1 MRAAP
6 PTILDPATLDARA
19 AQAFIDVLRQVLAR
33 RERALVALVG
43 GRSVGGIYRRLAAG
57 DGAAI
62 AWDRV
67 DVMLADERLVAP
79 DDPASNL
86 AVIRPDL
93 LDPLRAAGLPLPRLH
108 PLPWLPTDPAGTVA
122 AYNHTLAALGGR
134 FDLVVLSAGEDGH
147 VASLFPDHPSVRDE
161 APGFVLVEDSP
172 KPPPLRASASRRLL
186 MAAGFG
192 LLVFRGQDKAA
203 ALQLYCDGSGDPLT
217 CPARLATRF
226 ATALVLADPAAAGS
240 PGAPG

>member
-1 MRAAP
+1 MPAAT
-6 PTILDPATLDARA
+6 PTILEPAALEARA
-19 AQAFIDVLRQVLAR
+19 ARAITDVLQQVLAR

-43 GRSVGGIYRRLAAG
+43 GRSVGGIYRRLASG

-86 AVIRPDL
+86 AVIGPDL
-93 LDPLRAAGLPLPRLH
+93 LDPLRAAGLALPVLH
-108 PLPWLPTDPAGTVA
+108 PLPWQPTDPAGTVA
-122 AYNHTLAALGGR
+122 AYDRTLAALGGR

-147 VASLFPDHPSVRDE
+147 MASLFPSHPSVRDE
-161 APGFVLVEDSP
+161 APGFVLVENSP

-186 MAAGFG
+186 LAAGFG
-192 LLVFRGQDKAA
+192 LLVFRGRDKAA
-203 ALQLYCDGSGDPLT
+203 AVGLYGDGSGDPLT
-217 CPARLATRF
+217 CPARLLTRL
-226 ATALVLADPAAAGS
+226 AASLVLADPAAAGQ
-240 PGAPG
+240 PGA